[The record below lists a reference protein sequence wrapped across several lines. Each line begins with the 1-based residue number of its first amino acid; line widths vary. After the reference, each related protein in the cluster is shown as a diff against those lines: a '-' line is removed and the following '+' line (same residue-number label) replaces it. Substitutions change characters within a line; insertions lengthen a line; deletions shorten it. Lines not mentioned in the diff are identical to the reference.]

1 MADNT
6 LTKPTNKLGKL
17 AIPLA
22 VTILVYLPT
31 LYDLVYDWYTDSNYS
46 HGFLIP
52 LVSIYLIWTTRE
64 QLSKLPVKP
73 TSGAL
78 AILLAGIGMF
88 VVGTAAAEYF
98 TARMSFVLTLFG
110 LTWYLLGYETIK
122 KTWFAFF
129 FLCFMIPVPYVIYY
143 TVSFPMQLIATKI
156 TVGTLNVIG
165 MGVVRQGNIIHLAGG
180 LSLEVADACSG
191 IRSLVSLLAL
201 GAIYAYWTQKK
212 LLAQAILFLSTIP
225 IAVFANVIR
234 VLVTTLAA
242 SLGLTEITEEPLHSV
257 MGLSVFVVAFI
268 CLILAGAIVRRIFK

>member
-1 MADNT
+1 MAESI
-6 LTKPTNKLGKL
+6 LTKSTNKLG
-17 AIPLA
+17 ILA
-22 VTILVYLPT
+22 VPLVVTVLVYLPT

-46 HGFLIP
+46 HGFLVP
-52 LVSIYLIWTTRE
+52 LVSIYLIWTARKE
-64 QLSKLPVKP
+64 LNKLPVKP

-122 KTWFAFF
+122 KIWFAFF
-129 FLCFMIPVPYVIYY
+129 FLCFMIPVPYVVYY
-143 TVSFPMQLIATKI
+143 AVSFPMQLIATKI
-156 TVGTLNVIG
+156 TVGVLNVIG

-212 LLAQAILFLSTIP
+212 LLAQATLFLSTIP
-225 IAVFANVIR
+225 IAVFANVVR

-242 SLGLTEITEEPLHSV
+242 SLGLTEITEDPLHSL

-268 CLILAGAIVRRIFK
+268 CLIVAGAVVRRIFR